1 MPYKER
7 KKRLAYMKR
16 YNEERAKRR
25 MQIDKAIR
33 AGDYEKAK
41 QLLNIKITVTP
52 GLIVGN

>member
-1 MPYKER
+1 MPYKNRE
-7 KKRLAYMKR
+7 KRLAYMKT
-16 YNEERAKRR
+16 YNEARAKRR

-52 GLIVGN
+52 GLIAGN